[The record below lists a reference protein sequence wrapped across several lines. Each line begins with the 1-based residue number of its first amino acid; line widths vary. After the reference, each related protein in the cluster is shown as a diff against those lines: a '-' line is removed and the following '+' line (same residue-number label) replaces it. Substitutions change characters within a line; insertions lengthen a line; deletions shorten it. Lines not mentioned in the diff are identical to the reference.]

1 MRAIALIICMFA
13 LASPAAAQTVDEL
26 KAQLAAQ
33 KRINELLKQRIRTLE
48 EQAYSGKSDRV
59 AARLSTA
66 NPIKEPEADDTEEN
80 RALERALVRRGRAV
94 LPPNKVEV
102 APGFSWSHSGSAGS
116 SSDSYS
122 AAVDARI
129 GLPGGWM
136 VGGRVPVVH
145 RSTDAF
151 GENTGIGDPSLAVWK
166 ELMVQDGTWPSLV
179 ASLQYAAPFGDD
191 FTQASVPLGS
201 GYHRISARLTAV
213 KSLDPV
219 VFYGSAS
226 YTHGFDR
233 RFGGAKLDPGGIFG
247 LGAGAILAVSPDV
260 SLSAGLKFSFADH
273 TKSNGITLAGSD
285 TTVGVV
291 NLGAGIILTKDLFL
305 NLSSAFGI
313 TDDSPD
319 VTVGMSLPFRF

>member
-1 MRAIALIICMFA
+1 MRRAALFACMLA
-13 LASPAAAQTVDEL
+13 LASPAAAQTVEEL
-26 KAQLAAQ
+26 QAQLAAQ

-48 EQAYSGKSDRV
+48 KQASSGKSDKV
-59 AARLSTA
+59 AAHLPTVNA
-66 NPIKEPEADDTEEN
+66 MQAPEDDTEDN

-102 APGFSWSHSGSAGS
+102 APGFSWSHSGNAGA
-116 SSDSYS
+116 SSDSYY
-122 AAVDARI
+122 ATMDARI
-129 GLPGGWM
+129 GLAGGWM
-136 VGGRVPVVH
+136 IGGRVPFVH
-145 RSTDAF
+145 RSTDAL
-151 GENTGIGDPSLAVWK
+151 GDNTGIGDPSLAVWK

-179 ASLQYAAPFGDD
+179 ASMQYAAPLGDN
-191 FTQASVPLGS
+191 FSQAPVALGS

-226 YTHGFDR
+226 YTHGFER
-233 RFGGAKLDPGGIFG
+233 NFSGVELDPGGIFG
-247 LGAGAILAVSPDV
+247 LGAGATLAVSPDV
-260 SLSAGLKFSFADH
+260 SLSAGLNFSFADH
-273 TKSNGITLAGSD
+273 TKANGINLAGSD

-291 NLGAGIILTKDLFL
+291 SLGAGIILTKDVFL

-319 VTVGMSLPFRF
+319 VAVAMSVPFRF